1 MNLSVRIERLIP
13 DLFATV
19 LRFPV
24 AACAAAA
31 LCIYVNV
38 YVVGHSSSADNWQ
51 VVLAGIAV
59 FIAGGAGHLIA
70 EGRGSRMP
78 IRAVLLGAAA
88 GGLIYFN
95 RFFHS
100 SELFL
105 FGGLVP
111 MLMISPFLA
120 GGVKQGA
127 VWLFNLRL
135 GLAIILALIVGLV
148 FGGSLSAVIAGLDFL
163 LGIKLSN
170 NIYERAWLL
179 AMTLVGPV
187 YGLSLVPRNLTDE
200 VDLSAHQG
208 SLMERGV
215 SVLVNY
221 VMVPMVL
228 IYALILHAYAIKI
241 LAIGELPK
249 GQIGTIVSL
258 FAFGGTAT
266 WLLGWPWRETGTKLL
281 RWFMQ
286 GWFWLLP
293 VPAILLSLAIW
304 RRVTDYGVTPDRY
317 GIALVAVWTA
327 LVFVY
332 LVLRRNRADMRVIL
346 GAAAALFL
354 VGSFGPQGANS
365 TTGVSQFARL
375 KSFLE
380 SKGVLKDG
388 LVVPSVPKMNEPD
401 FVTVNSI
408 VYSLAEVSQLDRLYG
423 WLDKQRLSDK
433 QLNESRYSAAYL
445 LSNVLTGRD
454 KPDQTV
460 TANLSPK
467 MNDNFYFVAKKPV
480 DRSWGTKSRFIG
492 PLDLL
497 GNNFPTGVAVRFAS
511 KKMFLTIDQVERSV
525 DLEPLLKSLKLEAN
539 ANSDQSKIYP
549 MIAELDSYTS
559 IIINQASGHIG
570 DSPSLTGMN
579 FWVVLHD

>member
-24 AACAAAA
+24 AVLAAVA
-31 LCIYVNV
+31 LCIYVNI
-38 YVVGHSSSADNWQ
+38 YGIGNSSSEYWQ
-51 VVLAGIAV
+51 VVMAGIAA
-59 FIAGGAGHLIA
+59 FIAGGAGHLMA

-78 IRAVLLGAAA
+78 TLALLLGVTA

-95 RFFHS
+95 RFFNS

-105 FGGLVP
+105 FGGLLP
-111 MLMISPFLA
+111 ILMISPFLA
-120 GGVKQGA
+120 GGVKQGT

-148 FGGSLSAVIAGLDFL
+148 FGGGLSAVIAGLDFL
-163 LGIKLSN
+163 LGVKLGN

-179 AMTLVGPV
+179 AITLVGPV

-221 VMVPMVL
+221 VMVPLVL
-228 IYALILHAYAIKI
+228 VYALILHAYAIKI
-241 LAIGELPK
+241 LTIGDLPK

-258 FAFGGTAT
+258 FALGGTAT
-266 WLLGWPWRETGTKLL
+266 WLVGWPWRETGTKLL
-281 RWFMQ
+281 RWFMR

-293 VPAILLSLAIW
+293 VPAVLLSLAIW
-304 RRVTDYGVTPDRY
+304 RRITDYGVTPDRY

-332 LVLRRNRADMRVIL
+332 LVLRRNQADMRVIL
-346 GAAAALFL
+346 GAAATLLL
-354 VGSFGPQGANS
+354 VGSFGPQGAS
-365 TTGVSQFARL
+365 GTTGVSQFARL
-375 KSFLE
+375 KNILE
-380 SKGVLKDG
+380 AKGVLKDG
-388 LVVPSVPKMNEPD
+388 KVVDAVPKMNETD
-401 FVTVNSI
+401 SRTVDTI
-408 VYSLAEVSQLDRLYG
+408 VYSLAGVSQLNRLG
-423 WLDKQRLSDK
+423 DWFAHHRIANKFLEQASF
-433 QLNESRYSAAYL
+433 SAAYEVTGL
-445 LSNVLTGRD
+445 LTGRD
-454 KPDQTV
+454 RPNQTV
-460 TANLSPK
+460 IANLSPK
-467 MNDNFYFVAKKPV
+467 MTDNFYFVAKKPV

-497 GNNFPTGVAVRFAS
+497 GNSFPTGVAVRFAS
-511 KKMFLTIDQVERSV
+511 KKMFLTIDRVERST
-525 DLEPLLKSLKLEAN
+525 DLELLLISLKLEAN
-539 ANSDQSKIYP
+539 TNSDQSKIGP
-549 MIAELDSYTS
+549 MIVEFDPHTS

-570 DSPSLTGMN
+570 DDPSVTGMS

>member
-1 MNLSVRIERLIP
+1 MNLAVRIERLIP

-19 LRFPV
+19 FRFPV
-24 AACAAAA
+24 AVLAAVG
-31 LCIYVNV
+31 LCIYVNI
-38 YVVGHSSSADNWQ
+38 YIVGYSSFEHWQ

-59 FIAGGAGHLIA
+59 FIAGGAGHLIG
-70 EGRGSRMP
+70 ECRGARLP
-78 IRAVLLGAAA
+78 IVAVVLGATA
-88 GGLIYFN
+88 GGMIYFN

-105 FGGLVP
+105 LGGLVP
-111 MLMISPFLA
+111 LLMISPFMA
-120 GGVKQGA
+120 VGAKQGSI
-127 VWLFNLRL
+127 WLFNLRL

-148 FGGSLSAVIAGLDFL
+148 FGGGLSAVIAGLDFL

-187 YGLSLVPRNLTDE
+187 YGLSLVPRNLTEE
-200 VDLSAHQG
+200 VDLSVHQG

-241 LAIGELPK
+241 LTIGELPK

-281 RWFMQ
+281 QWFMR

-293 VPAILLSLAIW
+293 IPAVLLSLAIW

-346 GAAAALFL
+346 GAAAALL
-354 VGSFGPQGANS
+354 LLGSFGPQGAYS
-365 TTGVSQFARL
+365 TTGVSQFSRL
-375 KSFLE
+375 KNFLD

-388 LVVPSVPKMNEPD
+388 TVIASVPKMNESD

-408 VYSLAEVSQLDRLYG
+408 VYSLAEVSQLDLLVG
-423 WLDKQRLSDK
+423 WVDKQRLGDK
-433 QLNESRYSAAYL
+433 YLNESRYSAAYL
-445 LSNVLTGRD
+445 LTNVLTGRD
-454 KPDQTV
+454 RPDQTL

-467 MNDNFYFVAKKPV
+467 MTDNFYFVAKKPV

-497 GNNFPTGVAVRFAS
+497 DNNLPTGVAVRFAS
-511 KKMFLTIDQVERSV
+511 KKMFLTIDQVERSI

-539 ANSDQSKIYP
+539 TNSDQSKIGS
-549 MIAELDSYTS
+549 MIAEFDPYTS

-570 DSPSLTGMN
+570 DNPSLTGMS